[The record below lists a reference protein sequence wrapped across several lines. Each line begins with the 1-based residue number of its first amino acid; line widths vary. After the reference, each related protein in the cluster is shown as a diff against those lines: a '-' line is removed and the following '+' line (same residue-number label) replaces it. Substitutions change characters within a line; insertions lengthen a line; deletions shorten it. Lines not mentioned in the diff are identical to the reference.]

1 MTKRE
6 IAEQIATAM
15 FKVDTH
21 PKIID
26 LEIETM
32 VNNETKLELEAR
44 LWLANKVH
52 ERRAK
57 DELYTL

>member
-15 FKVDTH
+15 FKVDTN
-21 PKIID
+21 PKIIA

-32 VNNETKLELEAR
+32 VNNESKIELEAR
-44 LWLANKVH
+44 LWMANKIH
-52 ERRAK
+52 KQREE
-57 DELYTL
+57 DEFYIS